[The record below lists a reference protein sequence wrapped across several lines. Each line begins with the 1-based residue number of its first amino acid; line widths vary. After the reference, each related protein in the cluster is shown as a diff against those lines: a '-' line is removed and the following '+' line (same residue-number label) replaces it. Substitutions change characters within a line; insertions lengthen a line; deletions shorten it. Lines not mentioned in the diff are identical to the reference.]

1 MVKAPEYD
9 FGSSTMSLLDQMDA
23 FMDAASMQRLANK
36 AVAYLS
42 SYIEGPAEQCESMI
56 KKLGTSNVSGADVGC
71 ADSMTVAVMTAAVLM
86 AARDGRG
93 TSVEKA
99 KAAMDILEERY
110 QAGW

>member
-42 SYIEGPAEQCESMI
+42 SYVEGPAEQCESMI
-56 KKLGTSNVSGADVGC
+56 KKLGTSNVSGADIGC
-71 ADSMTVAVMTAAVLM
+71 DDSMTVAVMSAAVLM

-99 KAAMDILEERY
+99 KAAMDILEDRY